1 MNLRQQ
7 AEFFRVKVEEEEAE
21 RIRMEKYRLEH
32 ASELEEALNEAKR
45 LAEEEAR
52 RKAEIEIR
60 MRFITSCRE
69 EEAQMRRTQAISRAF
84 VFSYYELLSFLS
96 KKEQGGNKIKRK
108 K

>member
-69 EEAQMRRTQAISRAF
+69 VEAQMRRTRQ
-84 VFSYYELLSFLS
+84 FLERLCFLIMS
-96 KKEQGGNKIKRK
+96 C
-108 K
+108 